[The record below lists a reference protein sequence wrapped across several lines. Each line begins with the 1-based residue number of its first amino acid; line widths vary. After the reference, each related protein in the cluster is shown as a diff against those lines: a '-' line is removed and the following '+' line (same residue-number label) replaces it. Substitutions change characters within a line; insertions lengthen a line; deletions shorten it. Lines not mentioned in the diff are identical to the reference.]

1 MNALAYALR
10 QELPDV
16 SDDRADFAIDGLA
29 YAFRMDEETGRMFAY
44 AVLGELPADEAARD
58 GLFGELLRSQFCFSE
73 TCGFTFGVD
82 PETSFAILQAL
93 IDVRRMEESD
103 FTSEMERFVQ
113 TANVWA
119 KESKRRVTFPRKACR
134 HRKGAEG
141 APRRTSSRHGNK
153 KMAIDFSQFLTKLTD
168 PRTALMADFDKAQK
182 ECFELPDGP
191 QHDLAEQEC
200 ERLREEMRR
209 LEAEQTE
216 NMSDE
221 QIVEMVEKAIHDH
234 PKELPLLNKYYK

>member
-1 MNALAYALR
+1 
-10 QELPDV
+10 
-16 SDDRADFAIDGLA
+16 
-29 YAFRMDEETGRMFAY
+29 
-44 AVLGELPADEAARD
+44 
-58 GLFGELLRSQFCFSE
+58 
-73 TCGFTFGVD
+73 
-82 PETSFAILQAL
+82 
-93 IDVRRMEESD
+93 
-103 FTSEMERFVQ
+103 
-113 TANVWA
+113 
-119 KESKRRVTFPRKACR
+119 
-134 HRKGAEG
+134 
-141 APRRTSSRHGNK
+141 
-153 KMAIDFSQFLTKLTD
+153 MAIDFSQFRTIAAVDSLYPGAAGTQWKVQVATDISVGRGPQAESMRSLEGYLLKSADSLDYTRVGPLDGDHFPFLRKPLATADGVIIAADPALRRQLTKEAEFLTKLTD

-234 PKELPLLNKYYK
+234 PKELPLLTKYYK